1 MCPSTLPS
9 RRLAIIAQYSVLVQL
24 VRLLDRIS
32 DRRSRLAPS
41 RETAR
46 LLRRTFPQ
54 GVLVMFARLL
64 HRVGELL
71 TVLEELTLK
80 MRSLNPA

>member
-1 MCPSTLPS
+1 
-9 RRLAIIAQYSVLVQL
+9 
-24 VRLLDRIS
+24 
-32 DRRSRLAPS
+32 
-41 RETAR
+41 
-46 LLRRTFPQ
+46 
-54 GVLVMFARLL
+54 MFARLL